1 MPRKKIYTQ
10 EELDE
15 KRRAYQREYTKR
27 KYVRDRINKT
37 NKIFRTKNKAQ
48 VNLKKSILRK
58 KLRKQDSLHFVGEA
72 IKSSAKKRGL
82 IAPYTNTDYRD
93 WFKSQEQVCSYCG
106 SDVEKINKY
115 LNKIG
120 INKKFRR
127 LAVDRKNSAQGYT
140 YNNIVLACYLCN
152 TSKQAIFSHK
162 DFLEIGKNF
171 IRPKIK
177 KILS

>member
-1 MPRKKIYTQ
+1 M
-10 EELDE
+10 
-15 KRRAYQREYTKR
+15 
-27 KYVRDRINKT
+27 
-37 NKIFRTKNKAQ
+37 
-48 VNLKKSILRK
+48 
-58 KLRKQDSLHFVGEA
+58 GEA

-82 IAPYTNTDYRD
+82 IAPYTNTEYRD

-140 YNNIVLACYLCN
+140 YNNIVLACYVCN
-152 TSKQAIFSHK
+152 ISKQAIFSHK